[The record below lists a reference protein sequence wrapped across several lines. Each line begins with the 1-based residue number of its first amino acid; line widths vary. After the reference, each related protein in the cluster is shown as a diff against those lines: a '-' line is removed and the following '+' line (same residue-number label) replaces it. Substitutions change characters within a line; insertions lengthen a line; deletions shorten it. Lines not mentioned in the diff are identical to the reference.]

1 MNGNKPWF
9 WPDTQGFLAIA
20 IVVLLGSIVFILLL
34 HPIQIDDR
42 IQGVLMTV
50 IGVLVGSLKDVY
62 SFFFGS
68 SKGSV
73 SKDDTIAAVV
83 TGNAPIINKEEVPT
97 RAPLN

>member
-1 MNGNKPWF
+1 MNSTKPWF

-20 IVVLLGSIVFILLL
+20 IVVLIGSIMFIMLL
-34 HPIQIDDR
+34 HPIQIDDK

-73 SKDDTIAAVV
+73 AKDDTINAVV
-83 TGNAPIINKEEVPT
+83 TGNAPIINKEEVST